1 MTSLVN
7 KHLWVPAEKINAT
20 MTLFRRWQGRWIDA
34 SLKAPTIRESGAF
47 KIGPPPN
54 HDTRNNILQ
63 FEVIV
68 TWESPSTKIKKT
80 HSATGVETQHDKLH
94 VEGEKLFSHNDQ
106 WDAVFDKVISRHG
119 AGRYVSTAGFIT
131 LSEKLIAQA
140 GFFPSSETQSS
151 RDIIVDLLKRPRDYS
166 SITIAD
172 IKQCNAFL
180 SLDEKRKHYQ
190 RIFSRAGG
198 TSYFTI
204 AQEVLSKPF
213 LDLNNTMHTGILA
226 SLPNTLKQ
234 HCQEKKP
241 ATSTSDSNISQTI
254 GLSLIHI

>member
-1 MTSLVN
+1 
-7 KHLWVPAEKINAT
+7 

-119 AGRYVSTAGFIT
+119 AGALCQYRWVYHTIRETNRTS
-131 LSEKLIAQA
+131 
-140 GFFPSSETQSS
+140 GFFSE
-151 RDIIVDLLKRPRDYS
+151 
-166 SITIAD
+166 
-172 IKQCNAFL
+172 
-180 SLDEKRKHYQ
+180 Q
-190 RIFSRAGG
+190 RNPVIEGYNRR
-198 TSYFTI
+198 FT
-204 AQEVLSKPF
+204 EE
-213 LDLNNTMHTGILA
+213 A
-226 SLPNTLKQ
+226 S
-234 HCQEKKP
+234 
-241 ATSTSDSNISQTI
+241 
-254 GLSLIHI
+254 